1 MEVILLHD
9 VQGLGTRGD
18 RKSVAAGYARNY
30 LLPRNLALP
39 ATSAG
44 ARMFEEG
51 ERIRRTRGEKDK
63 RIAEA
68 LGTRLEKLSLTVE
81 AQVGEDEK
89 LFGSVTALDI
99 VEAARTAGFELERK
113 QIQLEEPLR
122 ALGVYR
128 IDVKLHPEV
137 VVPIKLWVAKAPG
150 RTSGEA

>member
-1 MEVILLHD
+1 MEVILMQD

-18 RKSVAAGYARNY
+18 RKTVAAGYARNF
-30 LLPRNLALP
+30 LLPRKLALP

-44 ARMFEEG
+44 ARTFEEA
-51 ERIRRTRGEKDK
+51 ERIRRTRGEKDQ
-63 RIAEA
+63 RSAQA
-68 LGTRLEKLSLTVE
+68 LGQRLEKLSLTVE

-89 LFGSVTALDI
+89 LFGSVTAQDI
-99 VEAARTAGFELERK
+99 VEAARVAGFELERR